1 LKNIIIPIILLL
13 LSTGCVPSLWQLVE
27 TPELTG
33 PTNAFTI
40 QAPVGWVHA
49 SAIRSHIIITRD
61 GPSLQRIMIN
71 RYPHKAAFAR
81 IGVVISENTLVTE
94 LNEYYVAAY
103 KEGSYGLEVNVLENM
118 PAEIDGNDG
127 FRLHLEYA
135 GDRGLMFDTIVYGF
149 LDERWFY
156 HIIYQAPRLH
166 YFEKYLPEFEKV
178 VKSFA
183 LAK

>member
-1 LKNIIIPIILLL
+1 LKNITLVFILLF
-13 LSTGCVPSLWQLVE
+13 SAGCVPSLWHLVE

-71 RYPHKAAFAR
+71 RYPHIAVFAK
-81 IGVVISENTLVTE
+81 IGVVISESTLVTE
-94 LNEYYVAAY
+94 LAEYYVAAY
-103 KEGSYGLEVNVLENM
+103 KEGAYGYEVNVLENM
-118 PAEIDGNDG
+118 PADIDGNDG
-127 FRLHLEYA
+127 FRLHLEFA
-135 GDRGLMFDTIVYGF
+135 GDRGLMFDSIVYGF
-149 LDERWFY
+149 ADERYFY

-166 YFEKYLPEFEKV
+166 YFAKYLPDFEKV
-178 VKSFA
+178 VQSFS